1 VLLFQFLGLE
11 LGVTHKM
18 ENVRSYEVYPIE
30 IRKAKIMELPQVHRM
45 LWQNLEWGSR
55 RLVFFLGKSLLQ
67 RGRHT
72 YVFLVND
79 EIVGFAIVIEQR
91 HGNVVGWYLAILVV
105 GESYRR
111 KGYGRQLL
119 RFVES
124 EARHH
129 GINRIHLAV
138 DDSNPAVQLYYSE
151 GFRAYGH
158 QTKFEKPLG
167 EQKVRDGKIE

>member
-1 VLLFQFLGLE
+1 VLLFQFLELE
-11 LGVTHKM
+11 LGVIHKM
-18 ENVRSYEVYPIE
+18 ENVRSHEICPIE

-45 LWQNLEWGSR
+45 LWRNFEWDSR

-72 YVFLVND
+72 YVCLVD
-79 EIVGFAIVIEQR
+79 DGIVGFAIVIEQR
-91 HGNVVGWYLAILVV
+91 HGNAVGWYLALLIV

-124 EARHH
+124 EARRH
-129 GINRIHLAV
+129 GINRIHLTV
-138 DDSNPAVQLYYSE
+138 DDSNPAVQLYESE
-151 GFRAYGH
+151 GFCARGH
-158 QTKFEKPLG
+158 RTVFEKPLG
-167 EQKVRDGKIE
+167 EQKVGDGKN